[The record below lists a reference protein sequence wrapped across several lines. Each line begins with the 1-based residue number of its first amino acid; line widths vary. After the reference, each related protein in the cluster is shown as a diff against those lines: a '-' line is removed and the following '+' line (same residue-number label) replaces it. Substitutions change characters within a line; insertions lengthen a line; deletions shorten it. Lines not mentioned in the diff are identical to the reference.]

1 MTSSASLLADLE
13 ARLAQSGGEG
23 ALAFLTERFADAGG
37 MDAELADADAA
48 IRAAELA
55 EERSE
60 SWMMDAFERFPIMNA
75 DTFPHSSHVDPRA
88 HAVLATHRLG
98 QGSGLYLPSEV
109 RAMHERGEVSREWRA
124 REGLRFRVFATLMQA
139 LGEAMVEGG
148 VGPAAYVSTC
158 QETAKALGGMEIAA
172 P

>member
-1 MTSSASLLADLE
+1 MTLVADLE
-13 ARLAQSGGEG
+13 ARLEESGGEG
-23 ALAFLTERFADAGG
+23 VLGFLAERLGNAAGMG
-37 MDAELADADAA
+37 TELADAEGA
-48 IRAAELA
+48 IGEAERA

-60 SWMMDAFERFPIMNA
+60 SWMKDAFQRFPITNA

-98 QGSGLYLPSEV
+98 QGSGLYLPSEL
-109 RAMHERGEVSREWRA
+109 RAMQERDEVSREWQA
-124 REGLRFRVFATLMQA
+124 REGLRFRVFATLMRA
-139 LGEAMVEGG
+139 LGEEMLEGG

-158 QETAKALGGMEIAA
+158 QETAKALGSMEIAA